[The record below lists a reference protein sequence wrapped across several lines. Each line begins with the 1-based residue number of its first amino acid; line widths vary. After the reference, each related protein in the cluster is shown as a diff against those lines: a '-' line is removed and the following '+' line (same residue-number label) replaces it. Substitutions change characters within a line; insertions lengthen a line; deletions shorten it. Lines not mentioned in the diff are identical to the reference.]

1 MKPKERHMNKEQ
13 FKADVKRLRDIFDII
28 RMKES
33 KLDPGLMENARNERR
48 AAIYKEFSEEMSE
61 IKIRLAQGV
70 EWLQGQRAILAD
82 PFYALTVA
90 AMEQADDANHGHAI
104 VAANVAWMPDDSA
117 INMLAGAWHPAVLL
131 ALASNLKA
139 RMDGH
144 EDPVR
149 KRKMHDAILIAC
161 ERFVKWDAVAEYAS
175 LELEPVRLQYEEGRK
190 DSFIEK
196 PLDAVAKLD
205 LGRRMEALEKLSRA
219 GTFPG
224 KVRPTYQA
232 RI

>member
-1 MKPKERHMNKEQ
+1 MNKAE
-13 FKADVKRLRDIFDII
+13 FKADVQRLRDIHGII
-28 RMKES
+28 KMKES
-33 KLDPGLMENARNERR
+33 KLDPGLTENARNERK
-48 AAIYKEFSEEMSE
+48 AAIFKEFSVEMSE

-70 EWLQGQRAILAD
+70 AWLQEQRAILAD
-82 PFYALTVA
+82 SFYALATA
-90 AMEQADDANHGHAI
+90 ALEQADNANHGHAI
-104 VAANVAWMPDDSA
+104 VAANVAWMPDDSV

-131 ALASNLKA
+131 AVASNLKA

-144 EDPVR
+144 EDPVQ
-149 KRKMHDAILIAC
+149 KRKMRDAIMTAC

-175 LELEPVRLQYEEGRK
+175 LELEPVRLQYEESRHE
-190 DSFIEK
+190 SSMEK
-196 PLDAVAKLD
+196 PLSTVAKLD
-205 LGRRMEALEKLSRA
+205 LGRRMEAQEKMSRA